1 MPAASTRVCVLL
13 LVACSG
19 CATFQS
25 NHPLTSAA
33 PSETTRHTLRV
44 GKLNRSFYLHLPPHF
59 TAQGRYP
66 LVILL
71 HGHNNNGSNV
81 IGQTKMDAVADKYGF
96 ILAAPN
102 GTGRFGRFGLTWNAG
117 TCCGSA
123 QEKHIDDVGFLATL
137 IDTLKRVFPI
147 DSARIAITGFSA
159 GGMLALRVACDRP
172 EIATVY
178 ANVQGTMPDTT
189 CAAHRPVSMLLFAGD
204 EDEDMKTEHEE
215 NKHRNNHRFATSA
228 MGTFRF
234 WAARDG
240 CARHFIIEA
249 TNVYVDHIAVDCA
262 DGTSTRLLTVHA
274 HPHAWPGGHKTWLF
288 SPTPNPNIDASLVI
302 AEFLEDHPRPSAD
315 SHPGLLKIPSTLDT
329 IGLGTYPRSPSS
341 PVGLPCP
348 SRARLHVG
356 GGTSDSGDAMCAR
369 TSTTSSTFTSRHEST
384 TSSSAVS
391 RPTTHERAH
400 SRNSVTS
407 KSFEVA

>member
-1 MPAASTRVCVLL
+1 MPAGSTRVCALL
-13 LVACSG
+13 LVACSA

-25 NHPLTSAA
+25 NHPLGSAA
-33 PSETTRHTLRV
+33 PSETTRHTIRV
-44 GKLNRSFYLHLPPHF
+44 GNLNRSFYLHLPPHF
-59 TAQGRYP
+59 SAQGIYP

-71 HGHNNNGSNV
+71 HGHSNNGTNV

-137 IDTLKRVFPI
+137 IDTLRRVFPI
-147 DSARIAITGFSA
+147 DSTRIAITGFSA

-178 ANVQGTMPDTT
+178 VNVQGTMPDTT
-189 CAAHRPVSMLLFAGD
+189 CVAHRPVSMLLFAGD
-204 EDEDMKTEHEE
+204 EDEDMRTEHEE
-215 NKHRNNHRFATSA
+215 NKHRNNHRYATSA

-234 WAARDG
+234 WSARDG
-240 CARHFIIEA
+240 CDRHFVIEA
-249 TNVYVDHIAVDCA
+249 TTVIVDHIAVDCA
-262 DGTSTRLLTVHA
+262 DGTVTRLVTVHD

-288 SPTPNPNIDASLVI
+288 SPTPNPNIDASLAI
-302 AEFLEDHPRPSAD
+302 AEFLEDHPRRSVEAQQ
-315 SHPGLLKIPSTLDT
+315 HLLVIPSTLDT
-329 IGLGTYPRSPSS
+329 IKLGRYPGPSS
-341 PVGLPCP
+341 RPGDLSCP
-348 SRARLHVG
+348 SRARLHAG
-356 GGTSDSGDAMCAR
+356 DGTSDSGGQMCAR
-369 TSTTSSTFTSRHEST
+369 TSTTRSPFTSRHEST
-384 TSSSAVS
+384 ISSSEA
-391 RPTTHERAH
+391 RRLTTHEPAR

-407 KSFEVA
+407 RNFELT